1 MGTAVLF
8 LIALDALI
16 LLGPYGQGRQ
26 LVATIVTLAVAATIL
41 LIWVR
46 NTRLERAA
54 REGGKARPKTTGR

>member
-16 LLGPYGQGRQ
+16 LFGPYGRGRE
-26 LVATIVTLAVAATIL
+26 LVAIVVTLAVAASIL

-54 REGGKARPKTTGR
+54 REGGNTRPKSAGR